1 MTTER
6 ISLAVTNVA
15 RTHDQEVAR
24 GDRFSF
30 GDNWARY
37 LKVLDDKRIQKAV
50 DSLRAMLEV
59 SDLRG
64 KSFLDIGSG
73 SGIFSLAAR
82 RLGARVFSF
91 DYDPRAVACT
101 QELKRRYFEHDDEWQ
116 IQTGS
121 ALDREFLGRLG
132 RFDVVYSWG
141 VLHHTG
147 NLYGALANVDRNV
160 AEGGKLFI
168 SLAND
173 QGGPSKRWT
182 TVKMIYNRTPSPL
195 KGTLAVLVYL
205 PFEVRRFL
213 ASLVRGRPQAYFS
226 FIWSYGENRGM
237 SWWRDNIDWIGGYPF
252 QVSKPEEILDFYR
265 ARNYTL
271 LRMSTCGPGHGCNEY
286 VFQRN
291 PQVPAGATEGTI
303 CARSRRPTASQV

>member
-1 MTTER
+1 MTTD
-6 ISLAVTNVA
+6 IPVPSVA
-15 RTHDQEVAR
+15 GAHAREIAR

-30 GDNWARY
+30 GDNWLRF
-37 LKVLDDKRIQKAV
+37 LEVLDEKRIERAV
-50 DSLRAMLEV
+50 ASLKNMLEV
-59 SDLRG
+59 EDLRG
-64 KSFLDIGSG
+64 QSFLDIGSG

-82 RLGARVFSF
+82 RLGARVVSF

-101 QELKRRYFEHDDEWQ
+101 QELKRRYFENDGEWRV
-116 IQTGS
+116 QTGS
-121 ALDREFLGRLG
+121 ALDQRFLDGLG

-147 NLYGALANVDRNV
+147 NMWAALANVDRNV
-160 AEGGKLFI
+160 ADGGKLFI

-182 TVKMIYNRTPSPL
+182 TVKRIYNKVPSRL
-195 KGTLAVLVYL
+195 KGAFAVLVYAPL
-205 PFEVRRFL
+205 ELRRFL
-213 ASLVRGRPQAYFS
+213 ASLARGRPHAYFS
-226 FIWSYGENRGM
+226 YIWSYGENRGM

-265 ARNYTL
+265 RRDYAL
-271 LRMSTCGPGHGCNEY
+271 LRMTTCGPGHGCNEY

-291 PQVPAGATEGTI
+291 GAT
-303 CARSRRPTASQV
+303 

>member
-1 MTTER
+1 MSTTSEV
-6 ISLAVTNVA
+6 AVTTGIG
-15 RTHDQEVAR
+15 THAHEIAR

-30 GDNWARY
+30 GDNWLRY
-37 LKVLDDKRIQKAV
+37 LKVLDERRIERAI
-50 DSLRAMLEV
+50 DSLKTMLEV
-59 SDLRG
+59 EDLRG

-82 RLGARVFSF
+82 RLGARVVSF

-101 QELKRRYFEHDDEWQ
+101 QEVKRRYFDKDGDWRVL
-116 IQTGS
+116 TGS
-121 ALDREFLGRLG
+121 ALDEEFLASLG
-132 RFDVVYSWG
+132 RSDVVYSWG

-147 NLYGALANVDRNV
+147 NMWAALANVERNV

-182 TVKMIYNRTPSPL
+182 SVKRIYNRVPTRL
-195 KGTLAVLVYL
+195 KGTFAVLVYL
-205 PFEVRRFL
+205 PLELRRFL
-213 ASLVRGRPQAYFS
+213 ASLARGRPHTYFS
-226 FIWSYGENRGM
+226 YVWNYSDNRGM

-265 ARNYTL
+265 SRNYTL
-271 LRMSTCGPGHGCNEY
+271 LRMKTFGPGHGCNEY
-286 VFQRN
+286 VFKR
-291 PQVPAGATEGTI
+291 T
-303 CARSRRPTASQV
+303 

>member
-1 MTTER
+1 MSTTTEV
-6 ISLAVTNVA
+6 AVTTGGG
-15 RTHDQEVAR
+15 THAHEIAR

-30 GDNWARY
+30 GDNWLRY
-37 LKVLDDKRIQKAV
+37 LKVLDDRRIERAI
-50 DSLRAMLEV
+50 DSLKTMLEV
-59 SDLRG
+59 ADLRG

-82 RLGARVFSF
+82 RLGARVVSF

-101 QELKRRYFEHDDEWQ
+101 QEVKRRYFDKDGDWRVL
-116 IQTGS
+116 TGS
-121 ALDREFLGRLG
+121 ALDAEFLAGLG

-147 NLYGALANVDRNV
+147 NMWSALANVERNV

-182 TVKMIYNRTPSPL
+182 SVKRIYNRVPSRL
-195 KGTLAVLVYL
+195 KSTFAVLVYL
-205 PFEVRRFL
+205 PLELRRFA
-213 ASLVRGRPQAYFS
+213 ASVVRGRPNTYFS
-226 FIWSYGENRGM
+226 YVWNYGDNRGM

-265 ARNYTL
+265 SRNYTL
-271 LRMSTCGPGHGCNEY
+271 LRMKTFGPGHGCNEY
-286 VFQRN
+286 VFKRN
-291 PQVPAGATEGTI
+291 
-303 CARSRRPTASQV
+303 